1 MPTTTLAP
9 PKSFRGLSPREL
21 MSAEAGDGGPPVTVF
36 GQTTRLLTLHAGPEL
51 VITEPAVG
59 PVRVDE
65 ANTDVITINI
75 AGYKKFR
82 FQCPVQ
88 VSSVPEGTRLAFRGL
103 RFLNGEWEY
112 LTAATEA
119 PYLPLHEV
127 ITNGDGAILPVI
139 SDWFVIDAA
148 MDIDSLTLEW
158 VVYGGDGTGEVIIGN
173 IYVELSADPRPPTT
187 TIPDPET
194 PTGELWVDWNPTE
207 GAGEWVENKLDGG
220 VTPRRLI
227 LGDSIANS
235 DRDPTWGVD
244 RLVSTALFGADHQ
257 YLHYTPA
264 PDFTNGASFFF
275 YGLVDQLGTA
285 TKYLCG
291 VYDGVV
297 IDHHIYI
304 SNADRLPRARITED
318 SGGAGG
324 TDRTVVGTTA
334 IVDDSEHTFCFTHD
348 GSTLKIYIDGALEG
362 STACGLAKETGGRII
377 TFCTGSPPLTTVR
390 NGPDNYDHGRT
401 LVATRALTAAEVAET
416 HAAFKVQYPGLP

>member
-1 MPTTTLAP
+1 MPSTTLAP

-187 TIPDPET
+187 TIPDPEA
-194 PTGELWVDWNPTE
+194 PTGSLFADWNPTE
-207 GAGEWVENKLDGG
+207 SAGG
-220 VTPRRLI
+220 VVTAKNLDP
-227 LGDSIANS
+227 G
-235 DRDPTWGVD
+235 DRD
-244 RLVSTALFGADHQ
+244 LL
-257 YLHYTPA
+257 
-264 PDFTNGASFFF
+264 
-275 YGLVDQLGTA
+275 LGTATATPEWIASPPGLRMRTLLFESDDYAHYMGTPDLSAGSSVFLYVKLWSLGSA

-291 VYDGVV
+291 VEGAVTT
-297 IDHHIYI
+297 DHHLFIAVGTRAI
-304 SNADRLPRARITED
+304 SARITED

-324 TDRTVVGTTA
+324 TPKTATSTTTFE
-334 IVDDSEHTFCFTHD
+334 DGEEHTLCFTHD
-348 GSTLKIYIDGALEG
+348 ATNLKLYVDGVLEATTPCALALEG
-362 STACGLAKETGGRII
+362 GTREFVLGGGKIPPSDRLTPDDATFGRCRFYTG
-377 TFCTGSPPLTTVR
+377 
-390 NGPDNYDHGRT
+390 
-401 LVATRALTAAEVAET
+401 ALTAAEVVEM
-416 HAAFKVQYPGLP
+416 HALYKLTYTGLP